1 MVPTTWRLPKPA
13 PVPQTLRFH
22 TQLRLAYQSAHFFEH
37 RPKSYF
43 TQRYMQKHRSRVLTF
58 SLLRDFNDGR
68 SIHRLR
74 RRCEILLRHLCL
86 QKALLNFVLLE
97 NPSHRLIR
105 NLLLTRNF
113 RSNRLI
119 GLPFLTKLPH
129 SNFEPRRHLHGTFR
143 AASLAPQCHRALL
156 PIPTAKLAEV
166 HGGHSKAIRYLHCL
180 QPPRLRKLYHDLPTR
195 CNVRY
200 EMVGDRGTTDMYHFA
215 IPSSRHAQVWGH
227 VERRF
232 LPGQICIIPWTRG

>member
-1 MVPTTWRLPKPA
+1 MYGQSTCTWLLSVPPSLSP
-13 PVPQTLRFH
+13 
-22 TQLRLAYQSAHFFEH
+22 
-37 RPKSYF
+37 
-43 TQRYMQKHRSRVLTF
+43 SRVMQLIKGK
-58 SLLRDFNDGR
+58 S
-68 SIHRLR
+68 
-74 RRCEILLRHLCL
+74 
-86 QKALLNFVLLE
+86 
-97 NPSHRLIR
+97 SHRLMR
-105 NLLLTRNF
+105 DF
-113 RSNRLI
+113 RSIRKEFWGRHLWARGYFVASTGNVSDEVIAKYIELQ